1 MSDLCWIVL
10 ADAGSKKTSI
20 GIRDVRAVAL
30 VVMRVAVLKE
40 YCIKTLLSLMYT
52 YSDILMKRALNQN

>member
-1 MSDLCWIVL
+1 MVL
-10 ADAGSKKTSI
+10 ADAGSEKTSI

-40 YCIKTLLSLMYT
+40 YCVKTL
-52 YSDILMKRALNQN
+52 